1 MKVVWMC
8 IAGICLVAAAI
19 ALWRQQLDAAFV
31 IATIGVLA
39 WFLRYRSDL
48 KESLSENGSPPI
60 TDEPETDL
68 PDENS

>member
-1 MKVVWMC
+1 MKVIWMV

-48 KESLSENGSPPI
+48 KESLTEDRPPPI
-60 TDEPETDL
+60 TDVPEADL